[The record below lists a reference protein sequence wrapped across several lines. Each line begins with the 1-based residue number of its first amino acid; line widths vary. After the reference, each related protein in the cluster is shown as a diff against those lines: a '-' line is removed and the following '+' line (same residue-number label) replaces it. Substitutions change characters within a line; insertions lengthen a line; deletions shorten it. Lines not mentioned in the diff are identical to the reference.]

1 MNEVCVQCSKE
12 IICLQQM
19 WRAATQTVTRVT
31 STFSNPLGDRRREEQ
46 LLARLEESPVYFRIS
61 YPHKGLSC
69 ITQNDLEGCKSSA
82 SVLSKDDGVEA
93 L

>member
-31 STFSNPLGDRRREEQ
+31 STF
-46 LLARLEESPVYFRIS
+46 ARLEEFPAYFRIS